1 MKRLLLLAFIS
12 FVVMPA
18 AMSAQ
23 ELDAAT
29 IYNII
34 ENEIAAAFYDREET
48 SGIPQQW
55 CGYIKNTVAKVAC
68 NFTTNRMLTD
78 YINQYYEP
86 LCQRQALLNRDEIAI
101 AREIAQWKK
110 QMRNSWPYISVK
122 SYDSLSEDKD
132 QPMLG
137 VDRELS
143 IELNIGE
150 VEPNDVG
157 VELVCV
163 EQDVKGRYHIKEC
176 FKFEFESSPEK
187 GVAKYIC
194 KFVPTT
200 TGVYYTAT
208 RIFAKNALLPH
219 RQDFELVRWL

>member
-1 MKRLLLLAFIS
+1 
-12 FVVMPA
+12 
-18 AMSAQ
+18 
-23 ELDAAT
+23 
-29 IYNII
+29 
-34 ENEIAAAFYDREET
+34 
-48 SGIPQQW
+48 
-55 CGYIKNTVAKVAC
+55 
-68 NFTTNRMLTD
+68 
-78 YINQYYEP
+78 
-86 LCQRQALLNRDEIAI
+86 
-101 AREIAQWKK
+101 
-110 QMRNSWPYISVK
+110 
-122 SYDSLSEDKD
+122 
-132 QPMLG
+132 MLG